1 MLEVQCRLAGRGKLL
16 EAAAF
21 PLWSS
26 SRFSEPQKKEKEGG
40 REKGGK
46 ERKALCFWRWERKRN
61 HRENMPGLFVSRWNG
76 ISMAS
81 RPVKKTSAE
90 TYPPRA
96 PRGTTCIYMMHITRR
111 RGFCIA
117 RRCEMLN
124 KCVCAYTSFSV
135 LEWNLL
141 QKLNIIRIM

>member
-1 MLEVQCRLAGRGKLL
+1 MQARGPGEVSGSCSISPLEFQQVLRATKG
-16 EAAAF
+16 
-21 PLWSS
+21 
-26 SRFSEPQKKEKEGG
+26 GG
-40 REKGGK
+40 RKKGGK

-96 PRGTTCIYMMHITRR
+96 PRGTTCIYMIHITRR